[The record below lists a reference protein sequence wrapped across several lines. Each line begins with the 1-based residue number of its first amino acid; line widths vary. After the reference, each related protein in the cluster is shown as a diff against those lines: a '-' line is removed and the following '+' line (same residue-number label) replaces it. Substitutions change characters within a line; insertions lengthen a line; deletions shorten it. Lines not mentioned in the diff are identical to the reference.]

1 MINLYL
7 AAIVPA
13 VLILLFFFF
22 RDRFREPPRVVF
34 TTFVLGFLFVIPL
47 GLFNIILDD
56 IYYNLQVSELAKT
69 IYMNLLRAAFHEE
82 IYKFLI

>member
-34 TTFVLGFLFVIPL
+34 TTFVLGFLFVVPL
-47 GLFNIILDD
+47 GLFNILLDD
-56 IYYNLQVSELAKT
+56 FHYNLRASELAKT
-69 IYMNLLRAAFHEE
+69 IYINLLRS
-82 IYKFLI
+82 IPMKKFINFLY